1 LRNRHARPTA
11 LAVALILCCFGQFV
25 AGQTPLQ
32 AAGRQVGTAPA
43 SKTPSSSSLAAA
55 MMKLNQIR
63 VKELDTDVPVAAQPL
78 LTKVKQELCGL
89 IEETLNHHDLRGVE
103 PQGLRAR
110 IVSRLKSMGV
120 AVAEPPTADMEAAT
134 STTPP
139 FGALLGLT
147 LAIPDGYPNL
157 LVATTTLSIPCGED
171 SSLYLFERQADGWK
185 LILAQEANDY
195 DSISDAQGSLEYVV
209 GPADGG
215 QPFFVVM
222 ASVSPWCTSNWQG
235 IRYTV
240 MRPGKTA
247 NEPVILFSTTD
258 TIYLGN
264 AEGYRM
270 TATLNGFIVEFESS
284 APDNS
289 EEVSAKKRIEYRV
302 RGNKVAEQR

>member
-1 LRNRHARPTA
+1 VRNRHANPTA
-11 LAVALILCCFGQFV
+11 LVVVVILCCIGQFV
-25 AGQTPLQ
+25 AGRTPVQ
-32 AAGRQVGTAPA
+32 AAGRQGVTTPA
-43 SKTPSSSSLAAA
+43 SKAPSSSSLAVA
-55 MMKLNQIR
+55 MMKLHQIR

-89 IEETLNHHDLRGVE
+89 IEDTLNHHDLRGVD
-103 PQGLRAR
+103 PQGMRAR
-110 IVSRLKSMGV
+110 IVSRLKSMGITI
-120 AVAEPPTADMEAAT
+120 AEPPTADMEAAPNT
-134 STTPP
+134 ARP
-139 FGALLGLT
+139 FGTLLGLT
-147 LAIPDGYPNL
+147 LAVPDGYPNL

-171 SSLYLFERQADGWK
+171 SSLYLFDRQSDGWK

-195 DSISDAQGSLEYVV
+195 DSISDAQGSLGYAV

-264 AEGYRM
+264 AERYRM
-270 TATLNGFIVEFESS
+270 AATPDGFMVEFESS

-289 EEVSAKKRIEYRV
+289 DDVSAKKRIEYRV

>member
-1 LRNRHARPTA
+1 VKNRHARPTA
-11 LAVALILCCFGQFV
+11 LAVALILCCTGQLV
-25 AGQTPLQ
+25 AGQTPVQ

-110 IVSRLKSMGV
+110 IVSRLKSMGITI
-120 AVAEPPTADMEAAT
+120 AEPPTADMEAAANT
-134 STTPP
+134 APP

-171 SSLYLFERQADGWK
+171 SSLYLFDRQADGWR

-195 DSISDAQGSLEYVV
+195 DSISDAQGSLGYAV

-270 TATLNGFIVEFESS
+270 TATPNGFMVEFESS

-289 EEVSAKKRIEYRV
+289 DEVSAKKRIEYRV

>member
-1 LRNRHARPTA
+1 MRNRHARPTA
-11 LAVALILCCFGQFV
+11 LAVALILCCIGQFV
-25 AGQTPLQ
+25 AGQTPVQ

-43 SKTPSSSSLAAA
+43 GKTPSSSSLAAA

-89 IEETLNHHDLRGVE
+89 IEETLNYHDLRGVG

-110 IVSRLKSMGV
+110 IVSRLKSMGITI
-120 AVAEPPTADMEAAT
+120 AEPPTADMEAAANT
-134 STTPP
+134 APP